1 MEGKRNE
8 AVSGVSGEEE
18 QCSSETH
25 AAPTLCCRT
34 RSSPDEGIITCMNRI
49 RPTMDVT
56 SSLLLP
62 LVFILLSSLPSSSS
76 SSSSS
81 MLCPKRCTCQNLL
94 PSYTVLCAKT
104 GLLFVPPNIDRQTAE
119 LRLMDNFITT
129 LRHRDFA
136 NMTSLIH
143 LTLSRNTISQ
153 IKPYTFADLQD
164 LHALH
169 LDANRLTTLDDSH
182 FQGLVNLRH
191 LILANNQLHSIS
203 EGAFQ
208 DFLETLEDLDL
219 SYNNLVDMP
228 WETIA
233 MLVSVNTL
241 SLDHNLI
248 ESVPEG
254 IFSNLHKLARLD
266 MTSNKLKKIPPDPLF
281 LRIPVYAKMKGSPLT
296 ALVLSFG
303 GNPLHCNCELV
314 WLRRL
319 TREDDL
325 ETCASPKDLAGKYFW
340 TIREEEFVC
349 EPPMITRHTSKMFVM
364 EGQEVSLRCKSI
376 GDPEPS
382 THWVSP
388 DGKLI
393 GNTSRT
399 ICYENGSLDI
409 LKASVK
415 DSGKFTCIA
424 SNAAGEATAPV
435 ELVVNPSPHF
445 DPKLDPDPGPS
456 DIPTS
461 IKSNIS
467 GGQARYD
474 QQRVS
479 VSDLTSSSATIRWP
493 PQNHIPGVRMYQIQ
507 YNSST
512 DDILIY
518 RMIPSNH
525 KYFLLSD
532 LASSRDYELCVLA
545 VYDDGIT
552 ALTGTK
558 LVGCVS
564 FTTETEYGRCHS
576 IRDQFLGGTM
586 IIIIGGIIV
595 ASVLVF
601 IFILL
606 MKYKLHS
613 NHYKQKAAARHAN
626 VCSQTNGGGG
636 GGGGGGANIL
646 ALPPSSSSV
655 GQGVGAIKNSQPSS
669 STDGMGGASLRGTTV
684 VDLNPTRDDDAISQ

>member
-1 MEGKRNE
+1 MQN
-8 AVSGVSGEEE
+8 
-18 QCSSETH
+18 
-25 AAPTLCCRT
+25 PL
-34 RSSPDEGIITCMNRI
+34 RI
-49 RPTMDVT
+49 PHTGHQ
-56 SSLLLP
+56 L
-62 LVFILLSSLPSSSS
+62 FQLLSSGRCRTPGQADDGPALPLAAPPTPPPPEDRPPPSPLRLCFCVRPRVSRSLTMGGPSPPPLSLVLLAACWLVRPGASSSL
-76 SSSSS
+76 SS

-129 LRHRDFA
+129 LRQRDFA
-136 NMTSLIH
+136 NMSSLIH

-153 IKPYTFADLQD
+153 IRPLAFADLQD

-169 LDANRLTTLDDSH
+169 LDANRLTTLDDAH

-191 LILANNQLHSIS
+191 LILANNQLHHIS
-203 EGAFQ
+203 QGAFQ

-219 SYNNLVDMP
+219 SYNNLVDVP
-228 WETIA
+228 WETIS

-325 ETCASPKDLAGKYFW
+325 ETCASPRDLTGKYFW

-364 EGQEVSLRCKSI
+364 EGQEVSLRCKSM

-388 DGKLI
+388 DGKLM
-393 GNTSRT
+393 GNTSRVV
-399 ICYENGSLDI
+399 CYENGSLDI

-445 DPKLDPDPGPS
+445 DPKPEADPGPS
-456 DIPTS
+456 DLPTS
-461 IKSNIS
+461 IKSNTS
-467 GGQARYD
+467 GGQARVT
-474 QQRVS
+474 QPRVS
-479 VSDLTSSSATIRWP
+479 VSEVTASGALITWP
-493 PQNHIPGVRMYQIQ
+493 AQNHIPGVRTYQIQ
-507 YNSST
+507 YNSSA
-512 DDILIY
+512 DDVLIY
-518 RMIPSNH
+518 RMIPANH
-525 KYFLLSD
+525 KHFLLSD
-532 LASSRDYELCVLA
+532 LASSRDYDLCVLA

-558 LVGCVS
+558 MVGCVA
-564 FTTETEYGRCHS
+564 FATEPEYGGCHS

-586 IIIIGGIIV
+586 ILILGGIIV

-613 NHYKQKAAARHAN
+613 NQDHKHNNANARHAH

-636 GGGGGGANIL
+636 GGANT
-646 ALPPSSSSV
+646 LPPG
-655 GQGVGAIKNSQPSS
+655 GQGGHKGRRLSPVADLKSAR
-669 STDGMGGASLRGTTV
+669 DGG
-684 VDLNPTRDDDAISQ
+684 DDDASH

>member
-1 MEGKRNE
+1 
-8 AVSGVSGEEE
+8 
-18 QCSSETH
+18 
-25 AAPTLCCRT
+25 
-34 RSSPDEGIITCMNRI
+34 
-49 RPTMDVT
+49 MDAM
-56 SSLLLP
+56 SSLVCPLL
-62 LVFILLSSLPSSSS
+62 VLLAILPSCL
-76 SSSSS
+76 SS

-136 NMTSLIH
+136 NMSSLIH

-153 IKPYTFADLQD
+153 IRPYTFADLQD

-169 LDANRLTTLDDSH
+169 LDANRLTVLDDSH

-219 SYNNLVDMP
+219 SYNNLVDIP
-228 WETIA
+228 WETVA
-233 MLVSVNTL
+233 QLVSVNTL

-340 TIREEEFVC
+340 TIREILGFASQLSGFESQKIRRRIDAKDANWPDVC
-349 EPPMITRHTSKMFVM
+349 RLLAV
-364 EGQEVSLRCKSI
+364 
-376 GDPEPS
+376 
-382 THWVSP
+382 
-388 DGKLI
+388 
-393 GNTSRT
+393 
-399 ICYENGSLDI
+399 
-409 LKASVK
+409 
-415 DSGKFTCIA
+415 
-424 SNAAGEATAPV
+424 
-435 ELVVNPSPHF
+435 
-445 DPKLDPDPGPS
+445 
-456 DIPTS
+456 
-461 IKSNIS
+461 
-467 GGQARYD
+467 
-474 QQRVS
+474 
-479 VSDLTSSSATIRWP
+479 
-493 PQNHIPGVRMYQIQ
+493 PQNDEHRGVKCVPPVC
-507 YNSST
+507 
-512 DDILIY
+512 LWC
-518 RMIPSNH
+518 RMIPANH
-525 KYFLLSD
+525 KYFQLSD

-552 ALTGTK
+552 TLTGTK

-564 FTTETEYGRCHS
+564 FTTDSEYGRCHS

-613 NHYKQKAAARHAN
+613 NHYKQKTNARHAN
-626 VCSQTNGGGG
+626 VCSQTN

-646 ALPPSSSSV
+646 ALPPSSSS
-655 GQGVGAIKNSQPSS
+655 GQGGGAHKNTQASS
-669 STDGMGGASLRGTTV
+669 STEGMGGASLRGTTV
-684 VDLNPTRDDDAISQ
+684 VDLNPAHDDDAISQ

>member
-1 MEGKRNE
+1 MRLDIMSAAMEK
-8 AVSGVSGEEE
+8 
-18 QCSSETH
+18 
-25 AAPTLCCRT
+25 
-34 RSSPDEGIITCMNRI
+34 
-49 RPTMDVT
+49 
-56 SSLLLP
+56 LLLCVAVLCVP
-62 LVFILLSSLPSSSS
+62 AA
-76 SSSSS
+76 S

-104 GLLFVPPNIDRQTAE
+104 GLLFVPPNIDRRTAE

-153 IKPYTFADLQD
+153 ILPYAFADLQD

-169 LDANRLTTLDDSH
+169 LDNNRLTVLDDTH
-182 FQGLVNLRH
+182 LQGLVNLRH
-191 LILANNQLHSIS
+191 LILSNNQLHSIS

-219 SYNNLVDMP
+219 SYNNLVDVP
-228 WETIA
+228 WETVA
-233 MLVSVNTL
+233 LLASVNTL

-248 ESVPEG
+248 EFVPEG

-325 ETCASPKDLAGKYFW
+325 ETCASPRDLAGKYFW
-340 TIREEEFVC
+340 TIREEDFVC

-364 EGQEVSLRCKSI
+364 EGQEVSLRCRSV
-376 GDPEPS
+376 GDPEPT

-399 ICYENGSLDI
+399 TCYENGSLDI
-409 LKASVK
+409 LTATVK
-415 DSGKFTCIA
+415 DSGVFTCIA

-435 ELVVNPSPHF
+435 ELVVNPSPHYN
-445 DPKLDPDPGPS
+445 PKVEPEPGPS
-456 DIPTS
+456 DMPTS
-461 IKSNIS
+461 IKSNSS
-467 GGQARYD
+467 GGQSRTE
-474 QQRVS
+474 QRVS
-479 VSDLTSSSATIRWP
+479 VSEITSSSATIRWP

-518 RMIPSNH
+518 RMIPASH
-525 KYFLLSD
+525 KLFMLSD
-532 LASSRDYELCVLA
+532 LASSRDYDLCVLA
-545 VYDDGIT
+545 VYDDGVTTLT
-552 ALTGTK
+552 ATR
-558 LVGCVS
+558 LVGCVG
-564 FTTETEYGRCHS
+564 FTTEREYRHCRPLH
-576 IRDQFLGGTM
+576 DQFLGGTM
-586 IIIIGGIIV
+586 IIVIGGIIV

-613 NHYKQKAAARHAN
+613 NHYKQKAARVTN
-626 VCSQTNGGGG
+626 VCSQTNGGQS
-636 GGGGGGANIL
+636 GAVPG
-646 ALPPSSSSV
+646 PPPRSSSSS
-655 GQGVGAIKNSQPSS
+655 ASASKPSAPL
-669 STDGMGGASLRGTTV
+669 GERQEGPQAQEGGFGGPLKGTTV
-684 VDLNPTRDDDAISQ
+684 VDLNPEYGKSVKEEDSISQ

>member
-1 MEGKRNE
+1 M
-8 AVSGVSGEEE
+8 AV
-18 QCSSETH
+18 
-25 AAPTLCCRT
+25 
-34 RSSPDEGIITCMNRI
+34 I
-49 RPTMDVT
+49 

-62 LVFILLSSLPSSSS
+62 LLVLFSCLPSCFSN
-76 SSSSS
+76 

-136 NMTSLIH
+136 NMSSLIH

-153 IKPYTFADLQD
+153 IRPFTFADLQD

-169 LDANRLTTLDDSH
+169 LDANRLTVLDDSH

-219 SYNNLVDMP
+219 SYNNLVDIP

-233 MLVSVNTL
+233 LLVSVNTL

-325 ETCASPKDLAGKYFW
+325 ETCASPRDLAGKYFW

-409 LKASVK
+409 LKATVK

-461 IKSNIS
+461 IKSNVS
-467 GGQARYD
+467 GGQPRSD

-518 RMIPSNH
+518 RMIPANH

-552 ALTGTK
+552 TLTGTK

-564 FTTETEYGRCHS
+564 FSTDSEYGRCHS

-613 NHYKQKAAARHAN
+613 NHYKQKDAARHAN
-626 VCSQTNGGGG
+626 VCLQTN

-646 ALPPSSSSV
+646 TLPPSSSSA
-655 GQGVGAIKNSQPSS
+655 GQGVSKNSPPSS
-669 STDGMGGASLRGTTV
+669 STEGMGGASLRGTTV
-684 VDLNPTRDDDAISQ
+684 VDLNPTHDDDAISQ

>member
-1 MEGKRNE
+1 MGGPWPPPLPVLVAACWLVRL
-8 AVSGVSGEEE
+8 SG
-18 QCSSETH
+18 
-25 AAPTLCCRT
+25 A
-34 RSSPDEGIITCMNRI
+34 
-49 RPTMDVT
+49 
-56 SSLLLP
+56 SL
-62 LVFILLSSLPSSSS
+62 
-76 SSSSS
+76 S

-136 NMTSLIH
+136 NMSSLIH

-153 IKPYTFADLQD
+153 IRPFAFADLQD

-169 LDANRLTTLDDSH
+169 LDANRLTTLDDTH

-191 LILANNQLHSIS
+191 LILANNQLHRLSQ
-203 EGAFQ
+203 GAFQ

-219 SYNNLVDMP
+219 SYNNLVDVP
-228 WETIA
+228 WETIS

-325 ETCASPKDLAGKYFW
+325 ETCASPRDLAGKYFW

-364 EGQEVSLRCKSI
+364 EGQEVSLRCKSM

-388 DGKLI
+388 DGKLMS
-393 GNTSRT
+393 NTSRT
-399 ICYENGSLDI
+399 VCYDNGSLDI

-435 ELVVNPSPHF
+435 ELVVNPSPHLE
-445 DPKLDPDPGPS
+445 PKPDADPGPS
-456 DIPTS
+456 DVPTS
-461 IKSNIS
+461 IKSNAS
-467 GGQARYD
+467 GGQPRVA

-479 VSDLTSSSATIRWP
+479 VSELTASTALITWP
-493 PQNHIPGVRMYQIQ
+493 AQNHIPGVRTYQIQ
-507 YNSST
+507 YNSSA

-518 RMIPSNH
+518 RMIPANH

-532 LASSRDYELCVLA
+532 LASSRDYDLCVLA
-545 VYDDGIT
+545 IYDDGVT

-558 LVGCVS
+558 MVGCVA
-564 FTTETEYGRCHS
+564 FATEPEYGRCHS

-586 IIIIGGIIV
+586 ILILGGIIV

-606 MKYKLHS
+606 MKYKLHGS
-613 NHYKQKAAARHAN
+613 HHHKHNNANARHAH

-636 GGGGGGANIL
+636 GGANAI
-646 ALPPSSSSV
+646 PSA
-655 GQGVGAIKNSQPSS
+655 GQGAHKGCQLSA
-669 STDGMGGASLRGTTV
+669 DGPPPAAARLRGTTV
-684 VDLNPTRDDDAISQ
+684 VDLNAARDTDADDTSQ

>member
-1 MEGKRNE
+1 
-8 AVSGVSGEEE
+8 
-18 QCSSETH
+18 
-25 AAPTLCCRT
+25 
-34 RSSPDEGIITCMNRI
+34 
-49 RPTMDVT
+49 
-56 SSLLLP
+56 
-62 LVFILLSSLPSSSS
+62 
-76 SSSSS
+76 

-153 IKPYTFADLQD
+153 IRPYTFADLQD

-169 LDANRLTTLDDSH
+169 LDANRLTVLDDSH

-219 SYNNLVDMP
+219 SYNNLVDIP
-228 WETIA
+228 WDTVSL
-233 MLVSVNTL
+233 LVSVNTL

-254 IFSNLHKLARLD
+254 IFSNLHKLARIDGSKVATASGHFLSVATATSCRSPRPLPVSRSRNPADCILIGWRRQVLD
-266 MTSNKLKKIPPDPLF
+266 MSVSLCPLRCGGHVVR
-281 LRIPVYAKMKGSPLT
+281 LSLS
-296 ALVLSFG
+296 VLQ
-303 GNPLHCNCELV
+303 
-314 WLRRL
+314 
-319 TREDDL
+319 
-325 ETCASPKDLAGKYFW
+325 
-340 TIREEEFVC
+340 EEFVC

-399 ICYENGSLDI
+399 VCYENGSLDI

-435 ELVVNPSPHF
+435 ELVVNASPHF
-445 DPKLDPDPGPS
+445 GPKLEPDPGPS

-461 IKSNIS
+461 IKSNVS
-467 GGQARYD
+467 GGQPRAD
-474 QQRVS
+474 PQRVS
-479 VSDLTSSSATIRWP
+479 VSDLTSSSALIRWP

-518 RMIPSNH
+518 RMIPANH

-532 LASSRDYELCVLA
+532 LAAARDYELCVLA
-545 VYDDGIT
+545 VYDDGVT
-552 ALTGTK
+552 TLTGTK
-558 LVGCVS
+558 MVGCVS
-564 FTTETEYGRCHS
+564 FTTDSEYGRCHS

-626 VCSQTNGGGG
+626 VCSQTNG
-636 GGGGGGANIL
+636 
-646 ALPPSSSSV
+646 
-655 GQGVGAIKNSQPSS
+655 
-669 STDGMGGASLRGTTV
+669 
-684 VDLNPTRDDDAISQ
+684 

>member
-1 MEGKRNE
+1 
-8 AVSGVSGEEE
+8 
-18 QCSSETH
+18 
-25 AAPTLCCRT
+25 
-34 RSSPDEGIITCMNRI
+34 
-49 RPTMDVT
+49 MDVL
-56 SSLLLP
+56 SSLLCP
-62 LVFILLSSLPSSSS
+62 LLVLLSCLPPCLSD
-76 SSSSS
+76 

-153 IKPYTFADLQD
+153 IRPYTFADLQD

-169 LDANRLTTLDDSH
+169 LDANRLTVLDDSH

-203 EGAFQ
+203 VGAFQ

-219 SYNNLVDMP
+219 SYNNLVDIP
-228 WETIA
+228 WKTIA
-233 MLVSVNTL
+233 LLVSVNTL

-254 IFSNLHKLARLD
+254 IFSDLHKLARLD

-314 WLRRL
+314 WLRRV

-461 IKSNIS
+461 IKSNVS
-467 GGQARYD
+467 GVQPRFD

-479 VSDLTSSSATIRWP
+479 VSDLTSSSVVIRWP

-518 RMIPSNH
+518 RMIPANH

-552 ALTGTK
+552 TLTGTK

-564 FTTETEYGRCHS
+564 FSTDSEYGRCHS

-613 NHYKQKAAARHAN
+613 NHYKQKAAARQAN
-626 VCSQTNGGGG
+626 VCSQTNG

-646 ALPPSSSSV
+646 ALPPSSSA
-655 GQGVGAIKNSQPSS
+655 GQGANTNCHPSS
-669 STDGMGGASLRGTTV
+669 SAEGGASLRGTTV
-684 VDLNPTRDDDAISQ
+684 VDLNPTHDDDAISQ

>member
-1 MEGKRNE
+1 
-8 AVSGVSGEEE
+8 
-18 QCSSETH
+18 
-25 AAPTLCCRT
+25 
-34 RSSPDEGIITCMNRI
+34 
-49 RPTMDVT
+49 MDVV
-56 SSLLLP
+56 SSLVCPLL
-62 LVFILLSSLPSSSS
+62 LLFVLLSSLSTC
-76 SSSSS
+76 SSS

-136 NMTSLIH
+136 NMSSLIH

-153 IKPYTFADLQD
+153 IRPYAFADLQD

-219 SYNNLVDMP
+219 SYNNLVDIP
-228 WETIA
+228 WDTIA
-233 MLVSVNTL
+233 LLVSVNTL

-467 GGQARYD
+467 GGQARSD
-474 QQRVS
+474 QHRVS

-518 RMIPSNH
+518 RMIPANH

-564 FTTETEYGRCHS
+564 FSTETEYGRCHS

-636 GGGGGGANIL
+636 GGGGANVL
-646 ALPPSSSSV
+646 ALPPSSSSA
-655 GQGVGAIKNSQPSS
+655 GQGGGANKNSQPSS
-669 STDGMGGASLRGTTV
+669 STEGMGGASLRGTTV
-684 VDLNPTRDDDAISQ
+684 VDLNPTHDDDAISQ

>member
-1 MEGKRNE
+1 
-8 AVSGVSGEEE
+8 
-18 QCSSETH
+18 
-25 AAPTLCCRT
+25 
-34 RSSPDEGIITCMNRI
+34 
-49 RPTMDVT
+49 MDVI
-56 SSLLLP
+56 SSLVCPLL
-62 LVFILLSSLPSSSS
+62 LVLLSTC
-76 SSSSS
+76 SSS

-136 NMTSLIH
+136 NMSSLIH

-153 IKPYTFADLQD
+153 IRPYAFADLQD

-219 SYNNLVDMP
+219 SYNNLVDIP

-233 MLVSVNTL
+233 LLVSVNTL

-467 GGQARYD
+467 GGQARSD

-518 RMIPSNH
+518 RMIPANH

-564 FTTETEYGRCHS
+564 FSTETEYGRCHS

-636 GGGGGGANIL
+636 GGANVL
-646 ALPPSSSSV
+646 ALPPSSSSA
-655 GQGVGAIKNSQPSS
+655 GQGGGANKNSQPSS
-669 STDGMGGASLRGTTV
+669 SAEGMGGASLRGTTV
-684 VDLNPTRDDDAISQ
+684 VDLNPTHDDDAISQ

>member
-1 MEGKRNE
+1 M
-8 AVSGVSGEEE
+8 GV
-18 QCSSETH
+18 
-25 AAPTLCCRT
+25 LW
-34 RSSPDEGIITCMNRI
+34 
-49 RPTMDVT
+49 
-56 SSLLLP
+56 
-62 LVFILLSSLPSSSS
+62 LVLLSCLPSCLPD
-76 SSSSS
+76 

-136 NMTSLIH
+136 NMTSLVSPGAELITP
-143 LTLSRNTISQ
+143 LIWCPASGATQTSGMSTCRWRYAVSSSPDYLLCLLSPPVVLVSC
-153 IKPYTFADLQD
+153 
-164 LHALH
+164 
-169 LDANRLTTLDDSH
+169 RLTAVPVELSSPESRRAQLL
-182 FQGLVNLRH
+182 QG
-191 LILANNQLHSIS
+191 SIRTS
-203 EGAFQ
+203 FSMSLSCPPQ

-219 SYNNLVDMP
+219 SYNNLVDIP
-228 WETIA
+228 WDTVSL
-233 MLVSVNTL
+233 LVSVNTL

-254 IFSNLHKLARLD
+254 IFSNLHKLA
-266 MTSNKLKKIPPDPLF
+266 SYF
-281 LRIPVYAKMKGSPLT
+281 LI
-296 ALVLSFG
+296 G
-303 GNPLHCNCELV
+303 GNKVDVAFGHFLSAAAASGHFLSAAAASGHFLSDQCLPADCINIPAPPQQSCVLIGWRPQPLRGSDRIHCSPV
-314 WLRRL
+314 RRRVVRL
-319 TREDDL
+319 SL
-325 ETCASPKDLAGKYFW
+325 SVLQ
-340 TIREEEFVC
+340 EEFVC

-399 ICYENGSLDI
+399 VCYENGSLDI

-415 DSGKFTCIA
+415 DSGKFMCIA

-435 ELVVNPSPHF
+435 ELVVNASPHF
-445 DPKLDPDPGPS
+445 GPKLEPDPGPS

-461 IKSNIS
+461 IKSNVS
-467 GGQARYD
+467 GGQARAD
-474 QQRVS
+474 PQRVS
-479 VSDLTSSSATIRWP
+479 VSDLTSSSALIRWP
-493 PQNHIPGVRMYQIQ
+493 PQNHIPGVRMYQVQ

-518 RMIPSNH
+518 RMIPANH

-532 LASSRDYELCVLA
+532 LAAARDYELCVLA
-545 VYDDGIT
+545 VYDDGVT

-558 LVGCVS
+558 MVGCVS
-564 FTTETEYGRCHS
+564 FTTDSEYGRCHS

-636 GGGGGGANIL
+636 GGASGVL
-646 ALPPSSSSV
+646 ALPPSAA
-655 GQGVGAIKNSQPSS
+655 GGAGANKSCTPAAEA
-669 STDGMGGASLRGTTV
+669 GASLRGTTV
-684 VDLNPTRDDDAISQ
+684 VDLNPSLDEDAASQ

>member
-1 MEGKRNE
+1 
-8 AVSGVSGEEE
+8 
-18 QCSSETH
+18 
-25 AAPTLCCRT
+25 
-34 RSSPDEGIITCMNRI
+34 
-49 RPTMDVT
+49 
-56 SSLLLP
+56 
-62 LVFILLSSLPSSSS
+62 
-76 SSSSS
+76 
-81 MLCPKRCTCQNLL
+81 
-94 PSYTVLCAKT
+94 
-104 GLLFVPPNIDRQTAE
+104 
-119 LRLMDNFITT
+119 
-129 LRHRDFA
+129 
-136 NMTSLIH
+136 
-143 LTLSRNTISQ
+143 
-153 IKPYTFADLQD
+153 
-164 LHALH
+164 
-169 LDANRLTTLDDSH
+169 
-182 FQGLVNLRH
+182 
-191 LILANNQLHSIS
+191 
-203 EGAFQ
+203 
-208 DFLETLEDLDL
+208 
-219 SYNNLVDMP
+219 
-228 WETIA
+228 
-233 MLVSVNTL
+233 
-241 SLDHNLI
+241 
-248 ESVPEG
+248 
-254 IFSNLHKLARLD
+254 
-266 MTSNKLKKIPPDPLF
+266 
-281 LRIPVYAKMKGSPLT
+281 
-296 ALVLSFG
+296 
-303 GNPLHCNCELV
+303 
-314 WLRRL
+314 
-319 TREDDL
+319 
-325 ETCASPKDLAGKYFW
+325 
-340 TIREEEFVC
+340 
-349 EPPMITRHTSKMFVM
+349 MFVM

-461 IKSNIS
+461 IKSNAS
-467 GGQARYD
+467 GGQARSD
-474 QQRVS
+474 LQRVS

-518 RMIPSNH
+518 RMIAANH

-613 NHYKQKAAARHAN
+613 NHYKQKATARHAN
-626 VCSQTNGGGG
+626 VCSQTNGGGANTLTVPPFFSSAGQG
-636 GGGGGGANIL
+636 GGEG
-646 ALPPSSSSV
+646 
-655 GQGVGAIKNSQPSS
+655 KNSQPSS
-669 STDGMGGASLRGTTV
+669 STEGMGGVSIRGTTV
-684 VDLNPTRDDDAISQ
+684 VDLNPTRDEDAISQ

>member
-1 MEGKRNE
+1 MER
-8 AVSGVSGEEE
+8 VL
-18 QCSSETH
+18 
-25 AAPTLCCRT
+25 LCL
-34 RSSPDEGIITCMNRI
+34 
-49 RPTMDVT
+49 
-56 SSLLLP
+56 SLLVLP
-62 LVFILLSSLPSSSS
+62 IAT
-76 SSSSS
+76 

-136 NMTSLIH
+136 NMSSLIH
-143 LTLSRNTISQ
+143 LTLSRNTISL
-153 IKPYTFADLQD
+153 ILPYAFADLQE

-169 LDANRLTTLDDSH
+169 LDANRLTTLDDTH
-182 FQGLVNLRH
+182 LQGLVNLRH
-191 LILANNQLHSIS
+191 LILANNQLQHIS
-203 EGAFQ
+203 HGAFQ

-219 SYNNLVDMP
+219 SYNNLINVP
-228 WETIA
+228 WDTIA
-233 MLVSVNTL
+233 LLVSVNTL

-248 ESVPEG
+248 EFVPEG

-281 LRIPVYAKMKGSPLT
+281 LRIPVYAKTKGSPLT

-325 ETCASPKDLAGKYFW
+325 ETCASPKELAGKYFW

-364 EGQEVSLRCKSI
+364 EGQEVSLRCRSV
-376 GDPEPS
+376 GDPEPT

-393 GNTSRT
+393 ANTSRT
-399 ICYENGSLDI
+399 TAYENGSLDI
-409 LKASVK
+409 LTATVK
-415 DSGKFTCIA
+415 DSGVFTCIA

-435 ELVVNPSPHF
+435 ELVVNPSPHY
-445 DPKLDPDPGPS
+445 DPKLEPEPGPS
-456 DIPTS
+456 DMPTS
-461 IKSNIS
+461 IKSNSS
-467 GGQARYD
+467 GGQTRVE
-474 QQRVS
+474 QRVS
-479 VSDLTSSSATIRWP
+479 VTEITATSVTIRWP
-493 PQNHIPGVRMYQIQ
+493 SQSHIPGVRMYQIQ

-512 DDILIY
+512 DEILIY
-518 RMIPSNH
+518 RMIPASY
-525 KYFLLSD
+525 KLFQLSD
-532 LASSRDYELCVLA
+532 LASARDYDLCVLA
-545 VYDDGIT
+545 VYDDGVT
-552 ALTGTK
+552 ALTATR

-564 FTTETEYGRCHS
+564 FSTEREYHHCRSLH
-576 IRDQFLGGTM
+576 DQFLGGTM
-586 IIIIGGIIV
+586 IIVIGGIIV

-613 NHYKQKAAARHAN
+613 QHYKQKAERVSN
-626 VCSQTNGGGG
+626 VCSQTNGGQQ
-636 GGGGGGANIL
+636 GAASN
-646 ALPPSSSSV
+646 PPPPRSSSSSASASKPSILLS
-655 GQGVGAIKNSQPSS
+655 QERPESYGAQE
-669 STDGMGGASLRGTTV
+669 GGYGALKGTTV
-684 VDLNPTRDDDAISQ
+684 VDLNPEYGKSFKEEDSVSQ

>member
-1 MEGKRNE
+1 
-8 AVSGVSGEEE
+8 
-18 QCSSETH
+18 
-25 AAPTLCCRT
+25 
-34 RSSPDEGIITCMNRI
+34 
-49 RPTMDVT
+49 MDVS
-56 SSLLLP
+56 SSLVCPLLVLL
-62 LVFILLSSLPSSSS
+62 LVLLSSLPSG
-76 SSSSS
+76 SSS

-136 NMTSLIH
+136 NMSSLIH

-153 IKPYTFADLQD
+153 IRPYAFADLQD

-169 LDANRLTTLDDSH
+169 LDANRLTVLDDAH

-219 SYNNLVDMP
+219 SYNNLVDIP
-228 WETIA
+228 WETVA
-233 MLVSVNTL
+233 LLVSVNTL

-399 ICYENGSLDI
+399 VCYENGSLDI

-467 GGQARYD
+467 GGQARSD

-518 RMIPSNH
+518 RMIPANH

-564 FTTETEYGRCHS
+564 FSTDSEYGRCHS

-613 NHYKQKAAARHAN
+613 NHYKQKAVARHAN
-626 VCSQTNGGGG
+626 VCSQTN

-646 ALPPSSSSV
+646 ALPPSSSSA
-655 GQGVGAIKNSQPSS
+655 GQGGGANKNSQPSS
-669 STDGMGGASLRGTTV
+669 SSEAMGGASLRGTTV
-684 VDLNPTRDDDAISQ
+684 VDLNPAHDDDAISQ

>member
-1 MEGKRNE
+1 MEILLLYV
-8 AVSGVSGEEE
+8 ALL
-18 QCSSETH
+18 
-25 AAPTLCCRT
+25 AAPM
-34 RSSPDEGIITCMNRI
+34 SA
-49 RPTMDVT
+49 
-56 SSLLLP
+56 
-62 LVFILLSSLPSSSS
+62 
-76 SSSSS
+76 

-104 GLLFVPPNIDRQTAE
+104 GLLFVPPNIDRRTAE

-129 LRHRDFA
+129 LRHKDFA
-136 NMTSLIH
+136 NMSSLIH

-153 IKPYTFADLQD
+153 IKPYAFSDLQD

-169 LDANRLTTLDDSH
+169 LDSNRLTALDDTH

-191 LILANNQLHSIS
+191 LILSNNQLQHIT

-208 DFLETLEDLDL
+208 DFLDTLEDLDL
-219 SYNNLVDMP
+219 SYNNLADIP
-228 WETIA
+228 WETVG
-233 MLVSVNTL
+233 LLSSVNTL

-248 ESVPEG
+248 EFVPEG

-325 ETCASPKDLAGKYFW
+325 ETCASPRELAGKYFW

-364 EGQEVSLRCKSI
+364 AGQEVSLRCKSV

-388 DGKLI
+388 EGKVI

-409 LKASVK
+409 LATTVK
-415 DSGKFTCIA
+415 DSGVFTCIA
-424 SNAAGEATAPV
+424 SNAAGEATASV

-445 DPKLDPDPGPS
+445 DSKLEPEPGPS

-461 IKSNIS
+461 MKSNAS
-467 GGQARYD
+467 GSQSRPEE
-474 QQRVS
+474 QSVRVS
-479 VSDLTSSSATIRWP
+479 ELTSSSATIHWP
-493 PQNHIPGVRMYQIQ
+493 PQNHIPGIRMYQIQ
-507 YNSST
+507 YNSSS

-518 RMIPSNH
+518 RMIPASH
-525 KYFLLSD
+525 KLFLLSD
-532 LASSRDYELCVLA
+532 LASSRDYDLCVLA

-552 ALTGTK
+552 ALTATR
-558 LVGCVS
+558 LVGCVA
-564 FTTETEYGRCHS
+564 FTTEREYRQCRS
-576 IRDQFLGGTM
+576 IHDQFLGGTM

-606 MKYKLHS
+606 MKYKLHN
-613 NHYKQKAAARHAN
+613 NHYKQKAAKIN
-626 VCSQTNGGGG
+626 TEPSLTCSHGRSENE
-636 GGGGGGANIL
+636 
-646 ALPPSSSSV
+646 
-655 GQGVGAIKNSQPSS
+655 
-669 STDGMGGASLRGTTV
+669 V
-684 VDLNPTRDDDAISQ
+684 VLDTLLEHTLSK

>member
-1 MEGKRNE
+1 
-8 AVSGVSGEEE
+8 
-18 QCSSETH
+18 
-25 AAPTLCCRT
+25 
-34 RSSPDEGIITCMNRI
+34 
-49 RPTMDVT
+49 MDVV
-56 SSLLLP
+56 SLLLSP
-62 LVFILLSSLPSSSS
+62 ILLLLLILLSSLPSC
-76 SSSSS
+76 SSS

-136 NMTSLIH
+136 NMSSLIH

-153 IKPYTFADLQD
+153 IRPYAFADLQD

-219 SYNNLVDMP
+219 SYNNLVDIP

-233 MLVSVNTL
+233 LLVSVNTL

-461 IKSNIS
+461 IKSNMS
-467 GGQARYD
+467 GGQARSD

-479 VSDLTSSSATIRWP
+479 VSELTSSSATIRWP

-518 RMIPSNH
+518 RMIPANH

-545 VYDDGIT
+545 VYDDGVT
-552 ALTGTK
+552 TLTGTK

-636 GGGGGGANIL
+636 GGGATVL
-646 ALPPSSSSV
+646 TLPPSSSSG
-655 GQGVGAIKNSQPSS
+655 GQGGGSSKNSQPSS
-669 STDGMGGASLRGTTV
+669 SLATEGIGGASLRGTTV
-684 VDLNPTRDDDAISQ
+684 VDLNPAHDDDAISQ

>member
-1 MEGKRNE
+1 
-8 AVSGVSGEEE
+8 
-18 QCSSETH
+18 
-25 AAPTLCCRT
+25 
-34 RSSPDEGIITCMNRI
+34 
-49 RPTMDVT
+49 MDVA
-56 SSLLLP
+56 SSLLCP
-62 LVFILLSSLPSSSS
+62 LLLLLFVLLSSLPSC
-76 SSSSS
+76 SSS

-136 NMTSLIH
+136 NMSSLIH

-153 IKPYTFADLQD
+153 IRPYAFADLQD

-219 SYNNLVDMP
+219 SYNNLVDIP

-233 MLVSVNTL
+233 LLVSVNTL

-325 ETCASPKDLAGKYFW
+325 ETCASPRDLAGKYFW

-435 ELVVNPSPHF
+435 ELVVNPSPHY

-461 IKSNIS
+461 IKSNVS
-467 GGQARYD
+467 GGQARSD

-479 VSDLTSSSATIRWP
+479 VSELTSSTATIRWP

-518 RMIPSNH
+518 RMIPANH

-564 FTTETEYGRCHS
+564 FSTESEYGRCHS

-636 GGGGGGANIL
+636 GGATVL
-646 ALPPSSSSV
+646 ALPPSSSSA
-655 GQGVGAIKNSQPSS
+655 GQGVGANKNSQPSS
-669 STDGMGGASLRGTTV
+669 SAEGMGGASLRGTTV
-684 VDLNPTRDDDAISQ
+684 VDLNPTHDDDAISQ

>member
-1 MEGKRNE
+1 MDV
-8 AVSGVSGEEE
+8 A
-18 QCSSETH
+18 
-25 AAPTLCCRT
+25 
-34 RSSPDEGIITCMNRI
+34 SSPLC
-49 RPTMDVT
+49 P
-56 SSLLLP
+56 LLL
-62 LVFILLSSLPSSSS
+62 LLLFALLSSLPPC
-76 SSSSS
+76 SSSS

-136 NMTSLIH
+136 NMSSLIH

-153 IKPYTFADLQD
+153 IRPYTFADLQD

-169 LDANRLTTLDDSH
+169 LDANRLTALDDSH

-219 SYNNLVDMP
+219 SYNNLVDIP

-233 MLVSVNTL
+233 LLVSVNTL

-281 LRIPVYAKMKGSPLT
+281 LRIPVFARSKGSPLT

-325 ETCASPKDLAGKYFW
+325 ETCASPRDLAGKYFW

-393 GNTSRT
+393 SNTSRT

-461 IKSNIS
+461 IKSNVS
-467 GGQARYD
+467 GGQARSD

-479 VSDLTSSSATIRWP
+479 VSDLTATSATIRWP

-518 RMIPSNH
+518 RMIPANH

-564 FTTETEYGRCHS
+564 FSTEAEYGRCHS

-636 GGGGGGANIL
+636 GGANVL
-646 ALPPSSSSV
+646 ALPPSSSA
-655 GQGVGAIKNSQPSS
+655 GHGGGGNKNQASS
-669 STDGMGGASLRGTTV
+669 SAEGMGGASLRGTTV
-684 VDLNPTRDDDAISQ
+684 VDLNPTHDEDAISQ

>member
-1 MEGKRNE
+1 
-8 AVSGVSGEEE
+8 
-18 QCSSETH
+18 
-25 AAPTLCCRT
+25 
-34 RSSPDEGIITCMNRI
+34 
-49 RPTMDVT
+49 MDVT
-56 SSLLLP
+56 SSLVRPFLLL
-62 LVFILLSSLPSSSS
+62 LVFILLSSLTPCSF
-76 SSSSS
+76 S

-136 NMTSLIH
+136 NMSSLIH

-153 IKPYTFADLQD
+153 IRPYAFADLQD

-169 LDANRLTTLDDSH
+169 LDANRLTVLDDSH

-219 SYNNLVDMP
+219 SYNNLVNIP
-228 WETIA
+228 WDTIA
-233 MLVSVNTL
+233 LLVSVNTL

-314 WLRRL
+314 WLRRV

-325 ETCASPKDLAGKYFW
+325 ETCASPKELAGKYFW
-340 TIREEEFVC
+340 TIKEEEFVC

-461 IKSNIS
+461 IKSNVS
-467 GGQARYD
+467 GGQARSD

-518 RMIPSNH
+518 RMIPANH

-564 FTTETEYGRCHS
+564 FSTESEYGRCHS
-576 IRDQFLGGTM
+576 LRDQFLGGTM

-613 NHYKQKAAARHAN
+613 NHYKQKAAARQAN

-646 ALPPSSSSV
+646 ALPPSSSSA
-655 GQGVGAIKNSQPSS
+655 GQGGGANKNSQPSS
-669 STDGMGGASLRGTTV
+669 STEGMGGASLRGTTV
-684 VDLNPTRDDDAISQ
+684 VDLNPAHDDDAISQ

>member
-1 MEGKRNE
+1 MDP
-8 AVSGVSGEEE
+8 VS
-18 QCSSETH
+18 SSV
-25 AAPTLCCRT
+25 C
-34 RSSPDEGIITCMNRI
+34 
-49 RPTMDVT
+49 
-56 SSLLLP
+56 LLL
-62 LVFILLSSLPSSSS
+62 ILLSFLPSCF
-76 SSSSS
+76 SS
-81 MLCPKRCTCQNLL
+81 MLCPKRCTCQNLM

-136 NMTSLIH
+136 NMSSLIH

-153 IKPYTFADLQD
+153 IRPYTFADLQD

-169 LDANRLTTLDDSH
+169 LDANRLTVLDDSH

-219 SYNNLVDMP
+219 SYNNLVDIP
-228 WETIA
+228 WDTVA
-233 MLVSVNTL
+233 LLVSVNTL

-281 LRIPVYAKMKGSPLT
+281 LRNPVYTKLKGSPLT

-314 WLRRL
+314 WLRRVS
-319 TREDDL
+319 REDDL

-340 TIREEEFVC
+340 TIGEDEFVC

-399 ICYENGSLDI
+399 VCYENGSLDI

-461 IKSNIS
+461 IKSNVS
-467 GGQARYD
+467 GGHARSD

-479 VSDLTSSSATIRWP
+479 VSDVTSSSATIRWP

-518 RMIPSNH
+518 RMIPANH

-532 LASSRDYELCVLA
+532 LATSRDYELCVLA
-545 VYDDGIT
+545 VYDDGVT
-552 ALTGTK
+552 TLTGTK

-564 FTTETEYGRCHS
+564 FTTDTEYGRCHS

-636 GGGGGGANIL
+636 GGANIL
-646 ALPPSSSSV
+646 ALPPSSSSA
-655 GQGVGAIKNSQPSS
+655 GQGGGVNKNSQPSS
-669 STDGMGGASLRGTTV
+669 SEGMGGASLRGTTV

>member
-1 MEGKRNE
+1 M
-8 AVSGVSGEEE
+8 
-18 QCSSETH
+18 
-25 AAPTLCCRT
+25 
-34 RSSPDEGIITCMNRI
+34 DII
-49 RPTMDVT
+49 
-56 SSLLLP
+56 SLLVCP
-62 LVFILLSSLPSSSS
+62 LLFILLSSLPSC
-76 SSSSS
+76 SSS

-153 IKPYTFADLQD
+153 IRPYTFADLQD

-169 LDANRLTTLDDSH
+169 LDANRLTVLDDSH

-219 SYNNLVDMP
+219 SYNNLVEIP
-228 WETIA
+228 WDTIA
-233 MLVSVNTL
+233 LLVSVNTL

-467 GGQARYD
+467 GGQARSD
-474 QQRVS
+474 QHRVS

-518 RMIPSNH
+518 RMIPANH
-525 KYFLLSD
+525 KYFQLSD

-564 FTTETEYGRCHS
+564 FTTESEYGRCHS

-613 NHYKQKAAARHAN
+613 NHYKQKAVARHAN
-626 VCSQTNGGGG
+626 VCSQTN
-636 GGGGGGANIL
+636 GGGGGANIL
-646 ALPPSSSSV
+646 ALPPSSSSA
-655 GQGVGAIKNSQPSS
+655 GQGGGINRNSQPSS

-684 VDLNPTRDDDAISQ
+684 VDLNPAHDDDISQ

>member
-1 MEGKRNE
+1 M
-8 AVSGVSGEEE
+8 AV
-18 QCSSETH
+18 
-25 AAPTLCCRT
+25 
-34 RSSPDEGIITCMNRI
+34 I
-49 RPTMDVT
+49 

-62 LVFILLSSLPSSSS
+62 LLVLFSCLPSCFSN
-76 SSSSS
+76 

-136 NMTSLIH
+136 NMSSLIH

-153 IKPYTFADLQD
+153 IRPFTFADLQD

-169 LDANRLTTLDDSH
+169 LDANRLTVLDDSH

-219 SYNNLVDMP
+219 SYNNLVDIP

-233 MLVSVNTL
+233 LLVSVNTL

-409 LKASVK
+409 LKATVK

-461 IKSNIS
+461 IKSNVS
-467 GGQARYD
+467 GGQPRSD

-518 RMIPSNH
+518 RMIPANH

-552 ALTGTK
+552 TLTGTK

-564 FTTETEYGRCHS
+564 FSTDSEYGRCHS

-613 NHYKQKAAARHAN
+613 NHYKQKDAARHAN
-626 VCSQTNGGGG
+626 VCLQTN

-646 ALPPSSSSV
+646 ALPPSSSSA
-655 GQGVGAIKNSQPSS
+655 GQGVNKNSPPSS
-669 STDGMGGASLRGTTV
+669 STEGMGGASLRGTTV
-684 VDLNPTRDDDAISQ
+684 VDLNPTHDDDAISQ

>member
-1 MEGKRNE
+1 
-8 AVSGVSGEEE
+8 
-18 QCSSETH
+18 
-25 AAPTLCCRT
+25 
-34 RSSPDEGIITCMNRI
+34 
-49 RPTMDVT
+49 MDVVP
-56 SSLLLP
+56 SLLCP
-62 LVFILLSSLPSSSS
+62 LLLLLFVLLSSLPSCA
-76 SSSSS
+76 SS

-136 NMTSLIH
+136 NMSSLIH

-153 IKPYTFADLQD
+153 IRPYTFADLQD

-219 SYNNLVDMP
+219 SYNNLVNIP

-233 MLVSVNTL
+233 LLVSVNTL

-325 ETCASPKDLAGKYFW
+325 ETCASPRDLAGKYFW
-340 TIREEEFVC
+340 TIKEEEFVC

-461 IKSNIS
+461 IKSNVS
-467 GGQARYD
+467 GGQARSD

-479 VSDLTSSSATIRWP
+479 VSDLTSSTATIRWP

-518 RMIPSNH
+518 RMIPANH

-532 LASSRDYELCVLA
+532 LAASRDYELCVLA

-564 FTTETEYGRCHS
+564 FSTETEYGRCNS

-636 GGGGGGANIL
+636 GGGGGGGATVL
-646 ALPPSSSSV
+646 ALPPSSSSA
-655 GQGVGAIKNSQPSS
+655 GWRSE
-669 STDGMGGASLRGTTV
+669 
-684 VDLNPTRDDDAISQ
+684 

>member
-1 MEGKRNE
+1 
-8 AVSGVSGEEE
+8 
-18 QCSSETH
+18 
-25 AAPTLCCRT
+25 
-34 RSSPDEGIITCMNRI
+34 
-49 RPTMDVT
+49 MDSLT
-56 SSLLLP
+56 SLVCPVLVLLFLP
-62 LVFILLSSLPSSSS
+62 PCFP
-76 SSSSS
+76 S

-136 NMTSLIH
+136 NMSSLIH

-153 IKPYTFADLQD
+153 IRPYTFADLQE

-169 LDANRLTTLDDSH
+169 MDANRLTVLDDSH

-219 SYNNLVDMP
+219 SYNNLVDIP
-228 WETIA
+228 WDTIA
-233 MLVSVNTL
+233 LLVSVNTL

-461 IKSNIS
+461 IKSNVS
-467 GGQARYD
+467 GGHLRPD

-479 VSDLTSSSATIRWP
+479 VSDLTSSSAVIRWP

-518 RMIPSNH
+518 RMIPANH

-532 LASSRDYELCVLA
+532 LASARDYELCVLA

-552 ALTGTK
+552 TLTGTK

-564 FTTETEYGRCHS
+564 FSTDSEYGHCHS

-613 NHYKQKAAARHAN
+613 NHYKQKAAARQAN
-626 VCSQTNGGGG
+626 VCSQTN

-646 ALPPSSSSV
+646 ALPPSSSAG
-655 GQGVGAIKNSQPSS
+655 GQGGCVNKNSQPSS
-669 STDGMGGASLRGTTV
+669 SAEGVGGASLRGTTV
-684 VDLNPTRDDDAISQ
+684 VDLNHTHDDDAISQ

>member
-1 MEGKRNE
+1 
-8 AVSGVSGEEE
+8 
-18 QCSSETH
+18 
-25 AAPTLCCRT
+25 
-34 RSSPDEGIITCMNRI
+34 
-49 RPTMDVT
+49 MDV
-56 SSLLLP
+56 LW
-62 LVFILLSSLPSSSS
+62 LVLLSCLPSCFCD
-76 SSSSS
+76 

-153 IKPYTFADLQD
+153 IRPYTFADLQD

-169 LDANRLTTLDDSH
+169 LDANRLTVLDDSH

-208 DFLETLEDLDL
+208 VGAPQQGASGRKYDLG
-219 SYNNLVDMP
+219 
-228 WETIA
+228 
-233 MLVSVNTL
+233 LVSQL
-241 SLDHNLI
+241 
-248 ESVPEG
+248 
-254 IFSNLHKLARLD
+254 LAFPSPHLLD

-325 ETCASPKDLAGKYFW
+325 ETCASPRDLAGKYFW

-399 ICYENGSLDI
+399 VCYENGSLDI
-409 LKASVK
+409 LKFLLFPVPK

-435 ELVVNPSPHF
+435 ELVVNASPHF
-445 DPKLDPDPGPS
+445 GPKLEPDPGPS

-461 IKSNIS
+461 IKSNVS
-467 GGQARYD
+467 GGQPRAD
-474 QQRVS
+474 PQRVS
-479 VSDLTSSSATIRWP
+479 VSDLTSSSAVIRWP

-512 DDILIY
+512 DDILTY
-518 RMIPSNH
+518 RMIPANH

-532 LASSRDYELCVLA
+532 LAAARDYELCVLA
-545 VYDDGIT
+545 VYDDGVT
-552 ALTGTK
+552 TLTGTK
-558 LVGCVS
+558 MVGCIS
-564 FTTETEYGRCHS
+564 FTTDSEYGRCHS

-626 VCSQTNGGGG
+626 VCSQTNGS
-636 GGGGGGANIL
+636 GGGGASGVL
-646 ALPPSSSSV
+646 ALPPSA
-655 GQGVGAIKNSQPSS
+655 VGAGGPNSSP
-669 STDGMGGASLRGTTV
+669 GGPQSC
-684 VDLNPTRDDDAISQ
+684 NF

>member
-1 MEGKRNE
+1 MELALLVVVTLL
-8 AVSGVSGEEE
+8 AVPP
-18 QCSSETH
+18 
-25 AAPTLCCRT
+25 AA
-34 RSSPDEGIITCMNRI
+34 
-49 RPTMDVT
+49 
-56 SSLLLP
+56 
-62 LVFILLSSLPSSSS
+62 
-76 SSSSS
+76 S

-104 GLLFVPPNIDRQTAE
+104 GLLFVPPNIDRRTAE

-136 NMTSLIH
+136 NMSSLIH

-153 IKPYTFADLQD
+153 IRPYAFADLQD

-169 LDANRLTTLDDSH
+169 LDANRLTVLDDTH
-182 FQGLVNLRH
+182 LQGLVNLRH

-203 EGAFQ
+203 AGAFQ

-219 SYNNLVDMP
+219 SYNNLADVP
-228 WETIA
+228 WETMG

-248 ESVPEG
+248 EYVPEG
-254 IFSNLHKLARLD
+254 IFSNMHKLARLD

-281 LRIPVYAKMKGSPLT
+281 LRIPVYAKLKGSPLT

-303 GNPLHCNCELV
+303 GNPLHCNCELM

-325 ETCASPKDLAGKYFW
+325 ETCASPRELAGKYFW
-340 TIREEEFVC
+340 TIKEEEFTC
-349 EPPMITRHTSKMFVM
+349 EPPMIMRHSPKTFVM
-364 EGQEVSLRCKSI
+364 EGQRVSLRCKHI

-388 DGKLI
+388 DGKVI

-399 ICYENGSLDI
+399 TCYENGTLDI
-409 LKASVK
+409 HTTTVK
-415 DSGKFTCIA
+415 DSGMFTCIA
-424 SNAAGEATAPV
+424 SNAAGEATEKV
-435 ELVVNPSPHF
+435 ELVVNPSPHYN
-445 DPKLDPDPGPS
+445 PKLEPEPGPS
-456 DIPTS
+456 DMPTS
-461 IKSNIS
+461 IKSNAS
-467 GGQARYD
+467 GGHSKTD
-474 QQRVS
+474 QPRVS
-479 VSDLTSSSATIRWP
+479 VSELTSSSVIVHWP
-493 PQNHIPGVRMYQIQ
+493 PQSEIPGVRMYQIQ

-518 RMIPSNH
+518 RMIPASH
-525 KYFLLSD
+525 RLFQLSD
-532 LASSRDYELCVLA
+532 LASARDYDLCVLA
-545 VYDDGIT
+545 VYDDGVTTLT
-552 ALTGTK
+552 ATR
-558 LVGCVS
+558 LVGCVAFS
-564 FTTETEYGRCHS
+564 TERDYHQCRSLH
-576 IRDQFLGGTM
+576 DQFLGGTM

-613 NHYKQKAAARHAN
+613 NHYKQKAARVSN
-626 VCSQTNGGGG
+626 VCSQTNGGQAAGSVTAGGGGGVGG
-636 GGGGGGANIL
+636 GGGGLHAVV
-646 ALPPSSSSV
+646 AP
-655 GQGVGAIKNSQPSS
+655 
-669 STDGMGGASLRGTTV
+669 GASVVAKLQGPMALDRHEPQEGGCYGALKGTTV
-684 VDLNPTRDDDAISQ
+684 VDLNPEYRKSVKDDDAISQ

>member
-1 MEGKRNE
+1 
-8 AVSGVSGEEE
+8 
-18 QCSSETH
+18 
-25 AAPTLCCRT
+25 
-34 RSSPDEGIITCMNRI
+34 
-49 RPTMDVT
+49 MDVVP
-56 SSLLLP
+56 SLVCPLLLF
-62 LVFILLSSLPSSSS
+62 LLLFILPSSTT
-76 SSSSS
+76 S

-136 NMTSLIH
+136 NMSSLIH

-153 IKPYTFADLQD
+153 IRPYAFADLQD

-169 LDANRLTTLDDSH
+169 LDANRLTVLDDSH

-219 SYNNLVDMP
+219 SYNNLVDIP
-228 WETIA
+228 WETVA
-233 MLVSVNTL
+233 LLVSVNTL

-325 ETCASPKDLAGKYFW
+325 ETCASPRDLAGKYFW

-393 GNTSRT
+393 GNTTRT
-399 ICYENGSLDI
+399 VCYENGSLDI

-461 IKSNIS
+461 IKSNVS
-467 GGQARYD
+467 GGQARSD

-479 VSDLTSSSATIRWP
+479 VSDLTSSTATIRWP

-518 RMIPSNH
+518 RMIPANH

-564 FTTETEYGRCHS
+564 FSTETEYGRCHS

-636 GGGGGGANIL
+636 GGANVL
-646 ALPPSSSSV
+646 ALPPSSSSA
-655 GQGVGAIKNSQPSS
+655 GQGGANKNSQPSL
-669 STDGMGGASLRGTTV
+669 STEGMGGASLRGTTV
-684 VDLNPTRDDDAISQ
+684 VDLNPTHDDDDAISQ